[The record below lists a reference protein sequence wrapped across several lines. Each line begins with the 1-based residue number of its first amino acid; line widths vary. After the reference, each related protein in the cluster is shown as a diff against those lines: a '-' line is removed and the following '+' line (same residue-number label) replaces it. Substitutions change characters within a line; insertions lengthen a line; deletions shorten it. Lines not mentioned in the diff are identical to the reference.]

1 MIAGSYTSEWC
12 SKDLSSKLN
21 LSEKETHLGVC
32 MKSSIRRPGSVSV
45 DVLLGRT
52 SISCRTLPWS
62 PTTDSGSDAS
72 RHCLCPGI
80 RPDLRSSL
88 ATMTRASLVG
98 VSDWAHNPTK

>member
-1 MIAGSYTSEWC
+1 
-12 SKDLSSKLN
+12 
-21 LSEKETHLGVC
+21 

-52 SISCRTLPWS
+52 SISCRTLLRSWS

-72 RHCLCPGI
+72 RHCLRPGI

-88 ATMTRASLVG
+88 ARMTRASLVG
-98 VSDWAHNPTK
+98 VSDWAHNPAK